1 MRLWLYNSYEGYQPQ
16 DDAGGF
22 YGHLLSM
29 PRLADRQLPREIG
42 RLPVDKALIAAMQAE
57 RRLFAEHPEA
67 VGGAIIGGEIVLSEI
82 TPQAVTQRVVHRFPD
97 YAEMRHAA
105 AAVAGRVLREGPPDI
120 SAADRPCRRG
130 CQCGR
135 ARSARRWDEPAAT
148 PGSRARGEESRVR
161 EEDMATG
168 TVKWF
173 NTEKGY
179 GFIHRDD
186 GAGDLFVHASAVER
200 AGLDRL
206 REGQRVVF
214 EVETDPR
221 NGRTRAVDLNA
232 G

>member
-120 SAADRPCRRG
+120 SAGIGRVGEAVNADELDPPAGGMNRQQRR
-130 CQCGR
+130 
-135 ARSARRWDEPAAT
+135 AA
-148 PGSRARGEESRVR
+148 
-161 EEDMATG
+161 
-168 TVKWF
+168 
-173 NTEKGY
+173 
-179 GFIHRDD
+179 
-186 GAGDLFVHASAVER
+186 ER
-200 AGLDRL
+200 AGR
-206 REGQRVVF
+206 
-214 EVETDPR
+214 
-221 NGRTRAVDLNA
+221 RAA
-232 G
+232 